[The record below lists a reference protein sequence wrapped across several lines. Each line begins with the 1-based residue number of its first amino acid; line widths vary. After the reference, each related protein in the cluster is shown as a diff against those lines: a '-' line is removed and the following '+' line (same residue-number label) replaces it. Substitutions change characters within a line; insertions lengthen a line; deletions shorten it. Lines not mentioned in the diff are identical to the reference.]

1 MTTTSS
7 TLPPAGVW
15 PRGPAAILHWPR
27 RALAAHVA
35 EIEAD
40 GVLRAYG
47 AVLVLTHLLTAVF
60 WWYED
65 AGSMLHRAAEPIC
78 WGLVPGCAALRAFT
92 EFQIEAMIAGYGL
105 AAVLI
110 APLFLRSR
118 LTLYGYLGLV
128 ALTLFK
134 LFILALDFRLRR
146 NQHYMALWITGAFLL
161 VPGRREALRLLLV
174 LFYFWA
180 GTLKLNWEWL
190 SGAGLY
196 RPLWLI
202 HGRELIMAACAYVI
216 VMELVLAWGLL
227 SARRWIFWGTL
238 AQLALFHVMSWP
250 VVGFFYPV
258 LMFMLLT
265 LVLLDRLYPSG
276 TSRADLLGP
285 LWRGSARAGTYAV
298 LVGFSAF
305 QLFPY
310 TFPGDRA
317 ITGEGRIYGLHM
329 FDAWVM
335 CSAVAVVRDGSGS
348 VHRVDLRPGL
358 PPRMECDPLVIYH
371 RARNLCA
378 GRGLVPMDVA
388 DLRLTLKSRR
398 KSDTDLRTV
407 IDLANFCTDPPAYRP
422 LSHNN
427 WIAVW

>member
-1 MTTTSS
+1 MTTTSP
-7 TLPPAGVW
+7 TLPSAPAW
-15 PRGPAAILHWPR
+15 NSR
-27 RALAAHVA
+27 LAAVLAWPQRILAVHVG
-35 EIEAD
+35 EIASD

-60 WWYED
+60 WWHED

-78 WGLVPGCAALRAFT
+78 WGLVPGCGSLRAFT
-92 EFQIEAMIAGYGL
+92 EFQIEAGIAAYGI

-110 APLFLRSR
+110 APLFAQRR

-128 ALTLFK
+128 ALTVFK
-134 LFILALDFRLRR
+134 LFILALDYRLRR

-161 VPGRREALRLLLV
+161 VPGRREALRVLLV

-202 HGRELIMAACAYVI
+202 HGREMVMAACAYVI

-265 LVLLDRLYPSG
+265 LVLFDRMYPSS
-276 TSRADLLGP
+276 TSRPGLFGP
-285 LWRGSARAGTYAV
+285 LWRGAARAGAYAI
-298 LVGFSAF
+298 LIGFSAF

-329 FDAWVM
+329 FDAWVV
-335 CSAVAVVRDGSGS
+335 CRAEAIVQDRSGN
-348 VHRVDLRPGL
+348 VHRVNLRPGL
-358 PPRMECDPLVIYH
+358 PPRMDCDPLVIYH

-378 GRGLVPMDVA
+378 GRGMVPLDVA
-388 DLRLTLKSRR
+388 DLHLTLASRR
-398 KSDTDLRTV
+398 TSGTELRTV
-407 IDLANFCTDPPAYRP
+407 IDLPEFCTNMPAYRP
-422 LSHNN
+422 LRHNE
-427 WIAVW
+427 WIAYR